1 MTTRPSPSTHG
12 VTAGGQDSHYAALV
26 HDFTPGHA
34 IAGGI
39 LIALGL
45 AVMLI
50 GSGRIAGLSGIVA
63 GVFTLQR
70 TGDRAWRASFLIG
83 ALIAGAIFALTQP
96 GTFDA
101 VAPHPLWLVAIS
113 GVLVGAGTRLSNGC
127 TSGHG
132 LCGIGRFS
140 KRSIIATATFF
151 GIAVVTAT
159 LAGAV

>member
-1 MTTRPSPSTHG
+1 MTAACQ
-12 VTAGGQDSHYAALV
+12 VSHYDAGV

-45 AVMLI
+45 AVIVL

-63 GVFTLQR
+63 GVIGLR
-70 TGDRAWRASFLIG
+70 RAGDRAWRASFLIG
-83 ALIAGAIFALTQP
+83 ALVVGAIFEVAQP
-96 GTFDA
+96 RTFDA
-101 VAPHPLWLVAIS
+101 ITPHPMWLVAAS
-113 GVLVGAGTRLSNGC
+113 GALVGVGTRLSNGC

-140 KRSIIATATFF
+140 KRSIIATITFF

-159 LAGAV
+159 VAGRFV

>member
-1 MTTRPSPSTHG
+1 MHE
-12 VTAGGQDSHYAALV
+12 
-26 HDFTPGHA
+26 FTPGHA

-63 GVFTLQR
+63 GVIGLKR
-70 TGDRAWRASFLIG
+70 TGDRGWRASFLIG
-83 ALIAGAIFALTQP
+83 ALAVGAIFEVAQP
-96 GTFDA
+96 RTFDGT
-101 VAPHPLWLVAIS
+101 APHPMWLVAIS
-113 GVLVGAGTRLSNGC
+113 GVLVGFGTRLSNGC

-151 GIAVVTAT
+151 GIGVVTAT
-159 LAGAV
+159 IVGSFGGVV

>member
-1 MTTRPSPSTHG
+1 M
-12 VTAGGQDSHYAALV
+12 

-34 IAGGI
+34 IAGGL
-39 LIALGL
+39 LISVGL

-63 GVFTLQR
+63 GVIGLQR

-83 ALIAGAIFALTQP
+83 ALAVGAIFEVAQP
-96 GTFDA
+96 RTFDA
-101 VAPHPLWLVAIS
+101 AASHSMWLVAIS
-113 GVLVGAGTRLSNGC
+113 GVLVGVGTRLSNGC

-132 LCGIGRFS
+132 LCGVGRFS

-151 GIAVVTAT
+151 GVAVVTAT
-159 LAGAV
+159 VAGRFV

>member
-1 MTTRPSPSTHG
+1 MTTVSPWQL
-12 VTAGGQDSHYAALV
+12 TAACQVSHYHPVV

-50 GSGRIAGLSGIVA
+50 GSGRIAGLSDIVA
-63 GVFTLQR
+63 VVIGLHR
-70 TGDRAWRASFLIG
+70 RGGRAWRANFLG
-83 ALIAGAIFALTQP
+83 AALAVGAIFEIVQP
-96 GTFDA
+96 RTFDPLP
-101 VAPHPLWLVAIS
+101 PHPMWLVAIS
-113 GVLVGAGTRLSNGC
+113 GALVGVGTRLSNGC

-140 KRSIIATATFF
+140 KRSIIATMTFF
-151 GIAVVTAT
+151 GVAVATAT
-159 LAGAV
+159 IAGRLV